1 MSSTPTHSE
10 VDGASLQV
18 PAKYAAAA
26 AADAHIHQHH
36 GGGDHVPHVLPLS
49 AYLATWFLL
58 IVLTVA
64 TVIASYFN
72 FGAGNFIIA
81 ILIATT
87 KACVVAAMFMH
98 LRYDRKFHAII
109 FSFSIIFLGIF
120 ILFTMYDTETRGKT
134 DFVEHD
140 RPVDVSMPFKEGKD
154 EASMKRRY
162 EGNAPAEPTPAP
174 ATPAAPAKPLAPPQ
188 N

>member
-1 MSSTPTHSE
+1 MSTHE
-10 VDGASLQV
+10 H
-18 PAKYAAAA
+18 AAG
-26 AADAHIHQHH
+26 H
-36 GGGDHVPHVLPLS
+36 DHVPHVLPLT
-49 AYLATWFLL
+49 AYLGTWIILL
-58 IVLTVA
+58 VLTVG

-109 FSFSIIFLGIF
+109 FSFSVIFLGIF

-134 DFVEHD
+134 DAIEAD
-140 RPVDVSMPFKEGKD
+140 RPVDVSTPFKQGKV
-154 EASMKRRY
+154 EEKLKRRY
-162 EGNAPAEPTPAP
+162 EGSTEGTPPAP
-174 ATPAAPAKPLAPPQ
+174 KPPAQLQPPQ
-188 N
+188 G